1 MKLRKVF
8 YYSLAGIMAAGL
20 AGIVFLSS
28 YVEADEGTD
37 DRIRLI
43 VRGDDM
49 GSCHAINVACIK
61 SYRDGIMRTVEVMV
75 PCPWFEEA
83 AKMLRENPGLDVGV
97 HLTLTS
103 EWDNYKWRPL
113 TCAPTLVDED
123 GYFYPQTK
131 QWGDR
136 SAGTGFL
143 DAKPDLEEV
152 EKELRAQIEL
162 AKKKIPQ
169 LSHLSAHMKTAI
181 STPEL
186 IELTIRLAKEYDL
199 YINFLEYGAKLIY
212 GIGKG
217 TDTPEQREAALIEIL
232 ENLKPGLWLL
242 IEHPGVDTPEMMA
255 IGHPGYEHVAKD
267 RDGVTKAFASEKVK
281 EVIKNKAIELISYR
295 DLKKYARPSDLPP
308 KSIRNVTSNKAK
320 KNE

>member
-1 MKLRKVF
+1 MKSRKFF
-8 YYSLAGIMAAGL
+8 YYLLAGILVMSL
-20 AGIVFLSS
+20 ARTVFLSS
-28 YVEADEGTD
+28 YVEAEGQNTNG
-37 DRIRLI
+37 RIRLI

-49 GSCHAINVACIK
+49 GSCHAANVACIK
-61 SYRDGIMRTVEVMV
+61 SYREGIMQTVEVMV

-113 TCAPTLVDED
+113 TCAPSLVNED

-131 QWGDR
+131 QWGDWP
-136 SAGTGFL
+136 AGTGFL
-143 DAKPDLEEV
+143 DAKPDLQEV
-152 EKELRAQIEL
+152 EKELRAQIQL
-162 AKKKIPQ
+162 AIKKIPQ
-169 LSHLSAHMKTAI
+169 LSHLSAHMKAAI

-186 IELTIRLAKEYDL
+186 MQLTIRLAKEYNL
-199 YINFLEYGAKLIY
+199 YIDFREHGAKLIY

-242 IEHPGVDTPEMMA
+242 IEHPGMDTPEARA

-267 RDGVTKAFASEKVK
+267 RDGVTKAFTSEKVQ
-281 EVIKNKAIELISYR
+281 EVIKKKGIELISYHH
-295 DLKKYARPSDLPP
+295 LKK
-308 KSIRNVTSNKAK
+308 
-320 KNE
+320 E